1 MSAAWKN
8 RISGY
13 ELASPA
19 DLKAHPANFRKH
31 PAGQLEALRGSLNE
45 LGWVQAV
52 IVNQNTGNV
61 VDGHARLDEALKE
74 GTEKIPVLYVNL
86 TEEEEKKVLVVLD
99 QITEMARRDGDA
111 MLEVLAS
118 IEFQD
123 QGLTA
128 LVEKLKQEATDG
140 VNALA
145 GTGEDDAA
153 EAAANFNIS
162 YTLMFDTVEQQEF
175 WFEFLEKLRQK
186 WPDAETIAERVCLYI
201 DENQVMSQGHEKR
214 NS

>member
-1 MSAAWKN
+1 MSADWKN
-8 RISGY
+8 RITGHRMVP
-13 ELASPA
+13 PA
-19 DLKAHPANFRKH
+19 ELKANPANFRKH

-52 IVNQNTGNV
+52 IVNENTGNV

-74 GTEKIPVLYVNL
+74 GIAEVPVLYVNL

-118 IEFQD
+118 IQFQD

-128 LVEKLKQEATDG
+128 LVEKLKEEAMTG
-140 VNALA
+140 INPLA
-145 GTGEDDAA
+145 GSEEAEAA

-162 YTLMFDTVEQQEF
+162 YTLMFNTVAEQEV
-175 WFEFLEKLRQK
+175 WFTFLEKLRAK
-186 WPDAETIAERVCLYI
+186 WPDVETIGERVCLYI
-201 DENQVMSQGHEKR
+201 DENEVMGG
-214 NS
+214 